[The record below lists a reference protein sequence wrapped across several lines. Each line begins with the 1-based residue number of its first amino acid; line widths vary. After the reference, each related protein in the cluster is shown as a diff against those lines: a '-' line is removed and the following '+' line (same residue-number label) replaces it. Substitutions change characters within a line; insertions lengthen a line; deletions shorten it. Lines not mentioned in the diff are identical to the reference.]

1 MCYVRVLVNPCVFP
15 KMSWV
20 GEEALIPVFG
30 GGANVLPTI
39 HINDLARWVKILL
52 LSLKLLFSLRK
63 Y

>member
-1 MCYVRVLVNPCVFP
+1 
-15 KMSWV
+15 MSWI

-39 HINDLARWVKILL
+39 HINDLARWVKA
-52 LSLKLLFSLRK
+52 